1 MASTESVENEKISAL
16 SLSLNAPAVKRL
28 KTSETSEAA
37 TLLISDNKTRKN
49 KSLKPGKTL
58 QIH

>member
-49 KSLKPGKTL
+49 KSLKPGKT
-58 QIH
+58 